1 MPGLLVAWR
10 GMGWLLALWVGLAAP
25 VDAGSEVRPPAEYS
39 LDWQAP
45 AECPSAEEIE
55 AQVGAL
61 TDDQLDGEGTMLV
74 RGVVRY
80 DDAGRYRL
88 ELTTTVG
95 EREAVRELEATD
107 CVDLGEAV
115 ALVVALTLVPSLGE
129 APEPEFELDPEPEP
143 EPEPP
148 VTVEPVET
156 PQPPSSP
163 PARPEPARSRRG
175 ITPPAALLRAGLGL
189 DIGSAP
195 ASTFASR
202 LAIGVA
208 WTHLRVAI
216 EGTHLVPQ
224 RADGLAGAAD
234 GLVQQGTVGLVGCGV
249 LALQP
254 WSFPICGGVETGFLR
269 ADSRGLTPRRTSGG
283 AVFSPL
289 ARIGVVR
296 HWRRVGLWMDA
307 EGLVRA
313 VSTRVVLEGEEIF
326 RPAAGSVRFLAGIE
340 FRLGE
345 TAAAGQ

>member
-1 MPGLLVAWR
+1 
-10 GMGWLLALWVGLAAP
+10 MGWLLALWVGMAAP
-25 VDAGSEVRPPAEYS
+25 VEPAPEDRPPAEYS

-55 AQVGAL
+55 AQVRAL
-61 TDDQLDGEGTMLV
+61 TDDGLDGEGTMLV
-74 RGVVRY
+74 RGVVRH
-80 DDAGRYRL
+80 DDAGLYRL

-95 EREAVRELEATD
+95 DREAVRDLEASE
-107 CVDLGEAV
+107 CVDLGQAV
-115 ALVVALTLVPSLGE
+115 ALVVAVTLVPALEEG
-129 APEPEFELDPEPEP
+129 PPPEPEP
-143 EPEPP
+143 EPEPDP
-148 VTVEPVET
+148 DPPATVEPVET

-163 PARPEPARSRRG
+163 PARSEPRPEPARSRRG

-189 DIGSAP
+189 DVGGAP
-195 ASTFASR
+195 APTFASR
-202 LAIGVA
+202 LAIGAA
-208 WTHLRVAI
+208 WAHLRVAI

-224 RADGLAGAAD
+224 RADGVAGTAD

-249 LALQP
+249 VAWQR

-269 ADSRGLTPRRTSGG
+269 ADSRGLARRRTSGG

-313 VSTRVVLEGEEIF
+313 VSTRVVLEGQEIF
-326 RPAAGSVRFLAGIE
+326 RPAPGSVRFLAGIE
-340 FRLGE
+340 FRWGE